1 MGRHL
6 SICPMLLVLF
16 TLASVAAYV
25 LPSCSSVRSH
35 TARVSTH
42 VSMDE
47 TIMQKALAGELEE
60 EGAENVFMSE
70 VGWASYLDKEAKSSY
85 NMNQRPSM
93 ADDGYFT
100 PSIFSN
106 PLDVLVA
113 WKDALFGAASNP
125 RQRTSTPINALSAS
139 QVSMRLAPPAASRN
153 SPMLYW
159 VFICGVGDC
168 LVSPSALYG
177 ACECKQASLRFL
189 AGVEA
194 QLFGS
199 WLGWCERGHSSQIF
213 SCSQHEHRELYSY
226 RPEADTH

>member
-1 MGRHL
+1 MGKNLGARHL

-16 TLASVAAYV
+16 TLASAAAYV

-125 RQRTSTPINALSAS
+125 LETAFPTIKPKTKDFDPNKRIVGIPGFNAFG
-139 QVSMRLAPPAASRN
+139 AP
-153 SPMLYW
+153 
-159 VFICGVGDC
+159 
-168 LVSPSALYG
+168 
-177 ACECKQASLRFL
+177 
-189 AGVEA
+189 
-194 QLFGS
+194 
-199 WLGWCERGHSSQIF
+199 SSK
-213 SCSQHEHRELYSY
+213 S
-226 RPEADTH
+226 